1 MQLICR
7 IRAFRQHFKTKPEPN
22 KIQISYISPVV
33 TKIITGLLSLPD
45 FPGSVSNFMEDI
57 VMRKKARR
65 DTILIDGI
73 RYYAEK
79 PETCRMCFFWKNRK
93 VGCILGKQNCYLAE
107 AVMTEQEKKCEG
119 CCYAKGQPCV
129 SATCYKDLDA
139 WLRAK
144 RTRKEGGTDE

>member
-1 MQLICR
+1 
-7 IRAFRQHFKTKPEPN
+7 
-22 KIQISYISPVV
+22 
-33 TKIITGLLSLPD
+33 
-45 FPGSVSNFMEDI
+45 MEDI

-93 VGCILGKQNCYLAE
+93 VGCILGKQNCYYLAE

>member
-1 MQLICR
+1 
-7 IRAFRQHFKTKPEPN
+7 
-22 KIQISYISPVV
+22 
-33 TKIITGLLSLPD
+33 
-45 FPGSVSNFMEDI
+45 MEDI

-65 DTILIDGI
+65 STILIDGI

-93 VGCILGKQNCYLAE
+93 VSCILGKQNCYYLAE

-129 SATCYKDLDA
+129 SATCYKDLEA

-144 RTRKEGGTDE
+144 RARNEGGADE

>member
-1 MQLICR
+1 M
-7 IRAFRQHFKTKPEPN
+7 
-22 KIQISYISPVV
+22 V
-33 TKIITGLLSLPD
+33 TKIITGLLSFPD
-45 FPGSVSNFMEDI
+45 FPGSVSKFMEDI
-57 VMRKKARR
+57 VMRKNAKHS
-65 DTILIDGI
+65 TILIDGI

-93 VGCILGKQNCYLAE
+93 VGCILGKQNCYYLAE

-129 SATCYKDLDA
+129 SATCYKDLEA

-144 RTRKEGGTDE
+144 RARKEGGADE